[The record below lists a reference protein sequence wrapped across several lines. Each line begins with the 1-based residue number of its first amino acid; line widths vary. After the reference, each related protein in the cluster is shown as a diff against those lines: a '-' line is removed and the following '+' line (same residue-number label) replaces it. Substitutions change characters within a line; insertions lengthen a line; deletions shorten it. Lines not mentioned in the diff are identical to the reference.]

1 MVAPASGPPG
11 PAAGSRRRWSRLVV
25 AAVVVALGLAAV
37 GYEIWPGHG
46 GLAGGRS
53 YVPRASDCYP
63 VGWANAVDAD
73 VTTIWS
79 VDDRTATVPCTDTH
93 AFEVV
98 TVATPSGTAS
108 ASPPAPISSTA
119 KTTYQRCA
127 DDADAY
133 LGGDW
138 RGAYAW
144 LGVAMPDPNAWRRGA
159 HWRACVLVPTAT
171 WEGQL
176 TQSRTSLAGG
186 LRGSQPAAIK
196 CIDDRSRPADCGG
209 PHTREAVG
217 VYRARSGPLLD
228 AAEGAAVFQNA
239 CESKV
244 ALYLGLKSLTQYH
257 NQAVGYSWYPQ
268 APNPEQWNLGN
279 RSALCTAFAQPT
291 GATMTG
297 SVAGLENAPPS
308 G

>member
-1 MVAPASGPPG
+1 MPQA
-11 PAAGSRRRWSRLVV
+11 R
-25 AAVVVALGLAAV
+25 
-37 GYEIWPGHG
+37 
-46 GLAGGRS
+46 
-53 YVPRASDCYP
+53 DCYA
-63 VGWANAVDAD
+63 VDWANAVDAE

-79 VDDRTATVPCTDTH
+79 VDDRIAAVPCTDTH

-98 TVATPSGTAS
+98 TVATPGGTAS
-108 ASPPAPISSTA
+108 ASPPSPTSSTVR
-119 KTTYQRCA
+119 TTYQRCA

-144 LGVAMPDPNAWRRGA
+144 LGVAMPDPNAWQRGA
-159 HWRACVLVPTAT
+159 HWSACVLVPTAT

-176 TQSRTSLAGG
+176 TQSRTSLDGG
-186 LRGSQPAAIK
+186 LRGSQPAAIR

-217 VYRARSGPLLD
+217 VYRARSGPLPD
-228 AAEGAAVFQNA
+228 AAEGTAVFRSA

-257 NQAVGYSWYPQ
+257 NQAVGIFVVS
-268 APNPEQWNLGN
+268 
-279 RSALCTAFAQPT
+279 T
-291 GATMTG
+291 GAEPGAMEPRQSQRAVYGICPTDRRHDDRQRERRRKRAAVGLTDRQARAHRRRLDIATDPTYA
-297 SVAGLENAPPS
+297 SVATARMPKLGGTRGTA
-308 G
+308 